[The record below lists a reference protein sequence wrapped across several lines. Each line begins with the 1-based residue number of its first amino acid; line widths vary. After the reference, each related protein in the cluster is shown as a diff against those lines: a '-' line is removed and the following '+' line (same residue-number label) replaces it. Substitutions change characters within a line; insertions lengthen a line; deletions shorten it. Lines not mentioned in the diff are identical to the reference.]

1 MEDVLINKTAL
12 FSPHLKWVLSV
23 LISVLPTA
31 GCRRVQVVFRLA
43 GSLLKCSTCVSCPRS
58 GERGPPWCRLYS
70 VCSPSHVTTAH
81 RVGFFLSKTTH
92 SQKKQLHYPL
102 ETKNTTNAQ
111 KNTVACVLCRTESP
125 ARARPGGPWSNCIK
139 LKINAVRCSLDRA
152 GNRGWRQLISR
163 RQTKNTKSN

>member
-1 MEDVLINKTAL
+1 MNVDGRCVKKQNRPLLPPSQVGSLCSDLCSA
-12 FSPHLKWVLSV
+12 HCRLSN
-23 LISVLPTA
+23 
-31 GCRRVQVVFRLA
+31 VQVVFRLL
-43 GSLLKCSTCVSCPRS
+43 SLLKSAALVCPV
-58 GERGPPWCRLYS
+58 RGAASAVRRGVACTVYVLPHTSQQRT
-70 VCSPSHVTTAH
+70 VI
-81 RVGFFLSKTTH
+81 RVGFFLSKTSTFA
-92 SQKKQLHYPL
+92 K

>member
-1 MEDVLINKTAL
+1 MNVDGRCVKKQNRPLLPPSQVGSLCSDLCSA
-12 FSPHLKWVLSV
+12 HCRLSN
-23 LISVLPTA
+23 
-31 GCRRVQVVFRLA
+31 VQVVFRLL
-43 GSLLKCSTCVSCPRS
+43 SLLKCSTCVSCPRS

-70 VCSPSHVTTAH
+70 VCSPSHVTTQRTVI
-81 RVGFFLSKTTH
+81 RVGFFLSKTSTFA
-92 SQKKQLHYPL
+92 K